1 MYYKNVRL
9 LQRERRNNMAINF
22 HPDYPNQ
29 RYIVFTEMAKGKPVN
44 VYKGNNEKEA
54 IRITNFWD
62 ERCDTYFYDLLRH
75 GYDGYGTDANPPQ
88 YGTDPQKNLDLA
100 LNHINKTIER
110 QAAAALARI

>member
-9 LQRERRNNMAINF
+9 LQRERNNMAINF

-29 RYIVFTEMAKGKPVN
+29 RFIVFTEMAKGKPVN

-54 IRITNFWD
+54 VRIANFWD

-88 YGTDPQKNLDLA
+88 YGANVEQNFAAATRY
-100 LNHINKTIER
+100 INKNIER
-110 QAAAALARI
+110 QVTAALARI